1 MVARPTRNAR
11 SSRVAREV
19 PYNGLTYMALLAAHV
34 AHELGTPLTN
44 VGLLV
49 ASTRNLTDDPRIL
62 DKLNRIDA
70 ARRECVGIITDVM
83 AIGRLREPEVERT
96 DLCTV
101 AHAALL
107 EAEPFRPREVTT
119 EFVAPPASVRGEVDP
134 LLIQLV
140 LMDLL
145 KNAYQATARG
155 AVTLSVRQE
164 GPDLKLAVTD
174 TGCGMAP
181 EVQKQIFQPFFT
193 TKPAGQGTGLGLT
206 FCKRVVSSHRGTI
219 SVWSKPGIGSTF
231 TVILPKK
238 ASHASPRRR
247 R

>member
-1 MVARPTRNAR
+1 MALRTTRNGRSSPVARGRT
-11 SSRVAREV
+11 
-19 PYNGLTYMALLAAHV
+19 YNGLTYMALLAGHI

-44 VGLLV
+44 LGLLV
-49 ASTRNLTDDPRIL
+49 VSTRKLTDDSTIL
-62 DKLNRIDA
+62 EKLDRIDA
-70 ARRECVGIITDVM
+70 VRRQCVAIITDVM

-119 EFVAPPASVRGEVDP
+119 EFAAPLSPVRGEVDP

-155 AVTLSVRQE
+155 TVTLSIRPE
-164 GPDLKLAVTD
+164 GPELKLAVTD
-174 TGCGMAP
+174 TGCGMSPA
-181 EVQKQIFQPFFT
+181 VQKQIFRPFFT
-193 TKPAGQGTGLGLT
+193 TKPTGQGAGLGLT
-206 FCKRVVSSHRGTI
+206 FCKRVVESHRGKI
-219 SVWSKPGIGSTF
+219 LVWSKLGTGSTI

-238 ASHASPRRR
+238 ASHAHPRRGR
-247 R
+247 